1 MLEKNKNPWLVLVAF
16 MIAHGVNDG
25 FGWIIPPLLP
35 FIREH
40 FNLSYAEMGG
50 IFSIFRFT
58 SGIPQAPAS
67 WLVNLFPASSILT
80 AGLLWSSF
88 GMFLVS
94 LSTSYVALLWLS
106 AISGFGCA
114 TYHPLSVTI
123 LSRVFSRD
131 RLGRAIG
138 LHLSGSGVGMVV
150 APFLVGLLV
159 TRFSWRL
166 PLQIWS
172 GMGLLTGFGLIF
184 FLHHRQKEVNPEIR
198 KFQWPF
204 FSRPLLTYLM
214 SSSIWGIGQ
223 GGILTFVVLF
233 LVDRRG
239 FQPESAAAAFGLMS
253 LAGLVCRPFLGA
265 MMDRMG
271 RRKPIIITGYV
282 ISAISI
288 LALVYITHKWLIYLP
303 MILMG
308 IFGLG
313 HSGLADTFMI
323 ESIPSL
329 RREAT
334 LGFVF
339 TVRMGISATSPL
351 IIGILA
357 EWIQIENAFLV
368 LSTLGMVAAIIISF
382 AEEKPVD

>member
-1 MLEKNKNPWLVLVAF
+1 
-16 MIAHGVNDG
+16 
-25 FGWIIPPLLP
+25 
-35 FIREH
+35 
-40 FNLSYAEMGG
+40 
-50 IFSIFRFT
+50 
-58 SGIPQAPAS
+58 
-67 WLVNLFPASSILT
+67 
-80 AGLLWSSF
+80 
-88 GMFLVS
+88 
-94 LSTSYVALLWLS
+94 
-106 AISGFGCA
+106 
-114 TYHPLSVTI
+114 
-123 LSRVFSRD
+123 
-131 RLGRAIG
+131 
-138 LHLSGSGVGMVV
+138 
-150 APFLVGLLV
+150 
-159 TRFSWRL
+159 
-166 PLQIWS
+166 
-172 GMGLLTGFGLIF
+172 
-184 FLHHRQKEVNPEIR
+184 LHHRQKEVNPEIR

-223 GGILTFVVLF
+223 GGILTFIVLF
-233 LVDRRG
+233 LVDERG
-239 FQPESAAAAFGLMS
+239 FRPESAAAAFGLMS

-271 RRKPIIITGYV
+271 RRKPIIIAGYV

-303 MILMG
+303 MILLG

-339 TVRMGISATSPL
+339 TVRMGVSATSPL

-357 EWIQIENAFLV
+357 EWIRIENAFLV
-368 LSTLGMVAAIIISF
+368 LSTLGLLAAIIISF

>member
-1 MLEKNKNPWLVLVAF
+1 MLAKNKSPWLMLIAF

-58 SGIPQAPAS
+58 SGIPQAPAA
-67 WLVNLFPASSILT
+67 WLVHLFPASSILT

-88 GMFLVS
+88 GMFLTS
-94 LSTSYVALLWLS
+94 FSTSYVALLWLS
-106 AISGFGCA
+106 GISGFGCA

-138 LHLSGSGVGMVV
+138 FHLSGSGVGMVV
-150 APFLVGLLV
+150 APLLVGLLV

-166 PLQIWS
+166 PLQVWS

-184 FLHHRQKEVNPEIR
+184 FLRHHQKEVNSDIR

-204 FSRPLLTYLM
+204 FSRPLVTYIL
-214 SSSIWGIGQ
+214 SSSTWGIAQ
-223 GGILTFVVLF
+223 GGILTFMALF
-233 LVDRRG
+233 LVDERG
-239 FQPESAAAAFGLMS
+239 FQPESAAAIYGLMS

-265 MMDRMG
+265 LMDWMG
-271 RRKPIIITGYV
+271 RRKPIIIFGYAL
-282 ISAISI
+282 SAISI
-288 LALVYITHKWLIYLP
+288 LALVYITHKWFIYLP
-303 MILMG
+303 LILLG

-323 ESIPSL
+323 ESIPSS

-334 LGFVF
+334 LGLVF
-339 TVRMGISATSPL
+339 TIRMGVSATSPL

-357 EWIQIENAFLV
+357 EWIRIENAFIV
-368 LSTLGMVAAIIISF
+368 LSVLGIVAAIIISS
-382 AEEKPVD
+382 ADEKPLD